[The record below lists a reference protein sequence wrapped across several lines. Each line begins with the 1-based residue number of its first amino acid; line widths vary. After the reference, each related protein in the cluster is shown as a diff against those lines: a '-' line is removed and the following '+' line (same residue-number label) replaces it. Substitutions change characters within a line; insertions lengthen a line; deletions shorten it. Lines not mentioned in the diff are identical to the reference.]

1 MGDSIVISE
10 TIFDKLLLSINNSK
24 PDKKPNLYYH
34 CIQKDKAYVCKLVTG
49 NQRII
54 PVYPDLPASMHAQ
67 VLEGT
72 LNAPVT
78 IQK

>member
-1 MGDSIVISE
+1 MSDSI
-10 TIFDKLLLSINNSK
+10 FNKLLLSVTT
-24 PDKKPNLYYH
+24 PDKKPNVYYH
-34 CIQKDKAYVCKLVTG
+34 CIQEDKTYVCKVVTG
-49 NQRII
+49 NHRII
-54 PVYPDLPASMHAQ
+54 PVYPDLPASMHVQ